1 MFAPN
6 QINGSINDRVPKL
19 IFIIICIAK
28 VSLQVFC
35 RVVPDTD
42 FAGYPANNFAGKVKG
57 VIHGDVRS

>member
-6 QINGSINDRVPKL
+6 QINGSINDRVPRL
-19 IFIIICIAK
+19 ILKEFIIICIAK

-42 FAGYPANNFAGKVKG
+42 LAGYPDNNYAGYRISG
-57 VIHGDVRS
+57 